1 MLSTAIR
8 RMGMLHSQLTTAPA
22 LVLDERIL
30 FLNLEETPT
39 TNSNYKIHVDVR
51 HDEKIIDFVTEALSF
66 DDKMEVY
73 FRQKKMMRDLYPM
86 YMITERHM

>member
-51 HDEKIIDFVTEALSF
+51 HDEKIIDFVTEAMCPNEKSN
-66 DDKMEVY
+66 VY
-73 FRQKKMMRDLYPM
+73 LRQKRMMRDMYPE
-86 YMITERHM
+86 YMITERHT

>member
-8 RMGMLHSQLTTAPA
+8 RMGMLHNQLTTAPA

-30 FLNLEETPT
+30 FPNLDERST

-73 FRQKKMMRDLYPM
+73 LRQKKMMRDLYPM
-86 YMITERHM
+86 YIITERHT